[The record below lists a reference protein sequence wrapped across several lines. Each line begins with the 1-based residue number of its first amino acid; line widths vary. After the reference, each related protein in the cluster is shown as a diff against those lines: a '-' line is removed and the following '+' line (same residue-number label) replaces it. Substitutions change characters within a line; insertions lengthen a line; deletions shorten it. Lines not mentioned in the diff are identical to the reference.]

1 MFNSIE
7 FKISQSIRNS
17 LYSLLSIMLLGSCDS
32 KPKVVEAVQ
41 EAPVH
46 EATQSNPT
54 GENHYVVVEEIQQT
68 SKYTYL
74 KVKEAETS
82 YWIAINKADVSA
94 GDQLVYT
101 GGLKMRAFQS
111 TELNKVF
118 DEVILVSNISR
129 KGAGPSESGSELF
142 NKLQGKESTGPT
154 EPIKPVKGSVAISE
168 LLEHPQKFD
177 GKVITV
183 TGRCTKV
190 NFQIMGRNWIH
201 ITDESSKKSDLT
213 ITTQDALELGKV
225 GVFEGK
231 ISIDKDFGAGYQYKV
246 IMEEAK
252 LK

>member
-1 MFNSIE
+1 MSSSLFSKFLKFSTSSLCILMSI
-7 FKISQSIRNS
+7 
-17 LYSLLSIMLLGSCDS
+17 LLLVSCNS
-32 KPKVVEAVQ
+32 KPKVVEAEKDSPGQ
-41 EAPVH
+41 EMSKSEAP
-46 EATQSNPT
+46 
-54 GENHYVVVEEIQQT
+54 GENHYVVVEEVQHT
-68 SKYTYL
+68 TKYSYL
-74 KVKEAETS
+74 KVKENTSS
-82 YWIAINKADVSA
+82 YWIAINKAEVTP

-111 TELNKVF
+111 AELNKVF

-129 KGAGPSESGSELF
+129 KGTESSQSGADLF
-142 NKLQGKESTGPT
+142 NKLQGNEDAVST
-154 EPIKPVKGSVAISE
+154 EQIKPVKGATPISE
-168 LLEHPQKFD
+168 IFDHPQKFE

-201 ITDESSKKSDLT
+201 ITDESSKRADLT

-231 ISIDKDFGAGYQYKV
+231 IAVDKDFGAGYQYKV